1 MTTPENARK
10 KLMEFYEALLL
21 DEEWRK
27 KIISIINPDYVRRN
41 ELQKVL
47 DELKKQREDF
57 NKRFEES
64 NKRYEELREDMNKRF
79 EAMDKRFEAVDKR
92 FEELIDTM
100 NKRFEA
106 VDKRF
111 EEQEKRVDR
120 RFDKVFARL
129 DDMSASFG
137 HDFEEFNSYWLQTFL
152 VEQGYPKIK
161 IQKKSFYDERYEVFP
176 DSKEVEIDLFNED
189 PLVVGEVT
197 AVVRNIDKV
206 TTFIRKVK
214 FIETKFGP
222 AKYKLFIT
230 YAIRPEILDEAIKL
244 LEEENIKV
252 IILRRKKRT

>member
-1 MTTPENARK
+1 
-10 KLMEFYEALLL
+10 
-21 DEEWRK
+21 
-27 KIISIINPDYVRRN
+27 
-41 ELQKVL
+41 
-47 DELKKQREDF
+47 
-57 NKRFEES
+57 
-64 NKRYEELREDMNKRF
+64 MNKRF
-79 EAMDKRFEAVDKR
+79 EAVDKRFEAVDKR
-92 FEELIDTM
+92 FEELIDTMNKRFEAVDKRFEAMDKRFEQLIDTM

-214 FIETKFGP
+214 FIENKFGP

-230 YAIRPEILDEAIKL
+230 YAIHPEILDEAIKL